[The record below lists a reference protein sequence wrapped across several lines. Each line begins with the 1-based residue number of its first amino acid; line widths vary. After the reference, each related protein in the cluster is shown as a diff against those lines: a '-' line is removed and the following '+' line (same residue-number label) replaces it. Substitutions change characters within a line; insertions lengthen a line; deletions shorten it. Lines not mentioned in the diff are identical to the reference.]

1 MYCIPNWLYYISYF
15 NCRILNLGVVFL
27 DWKFSTIVKMID
39 RLVVCDVHCQEVIM
53 MLNQCTKDFQSLI
66 ERLQLLRA
74 YEDADENSR
83 YIPAHSHSA
92 HFI

>member
-1 MYCIPNWLYYISYF
+1 
-15 NCRILNLGVVFL
+15 
-27 DWKFSTIVKMID
+27 
-39 RLVVCDVHCQEVIM
+39 M

-83 YIPAHSHSA
+83 
-92 HFI
+92 

>member
-1 MYCIPNWLYYISYF
+1 
-15 NCRILNLGVVFL
+15 
-27 DWKFSTIVKMID
+27 
-39 RLVVCDVHCQEVIM
+39 M

-83 YIPAHSHSA
+83 CISHSA
-92 HFI
+92 HFTSSVVVIATGLVCGSLLSDTDCRLLCCKLVAMLRQSVSK

>member
-1 MYCIPNWLYYISYF
+1 
-15 NCRILNLGVVFL
+15 
-27 DWKFSTIVKMID
+27 
-39 RLVVCDVHCQEVIM
+39 

-83 YIPAHSHSA
+83 CVAHTAAYFSSIHV
-92 HFI
+92 

>member
-1 MYCIPNWLYYISYF
+1 
-15 NCRILNLGVVFL
+15 
-27 DWKFSTIVKMID
+27 
-39 RLVVCDVHCQEVIM
+39 

-83 YIPAHSHSA
+83 SQCTTCMIG
-92 HFI
+92 FDRIIIIVRGV